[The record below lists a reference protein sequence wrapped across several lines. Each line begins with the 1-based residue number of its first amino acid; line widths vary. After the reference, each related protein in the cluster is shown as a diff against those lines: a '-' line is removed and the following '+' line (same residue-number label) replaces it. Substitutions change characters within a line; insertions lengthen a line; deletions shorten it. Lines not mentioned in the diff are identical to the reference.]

1 MKKDV
6 VFLFIL
12 ILFIQFISASGL
24 ALTIEVS
31 PSTLNLNH
39 GESEKVRFTVSNN
52 QNYCPIKCDWEIYEV
67 TGGVKKKQG
76 NVEVKAGQ
84 DFFTEIEFIAPSKE
98 AKQESGVTEYEFRV
112 SCQEK
117 EGWYNFWYCNGED
130 SDNEK
135 AYLVMN
141 IDLTEEEK
149 QARDYIRPKLEE
161 IKNNLKNIEQKDV
174 NLKAKLNGLPKNILI
189 EDLKNSLEEYYS
201 SFVKYKGSYEK
212 INDLQG
218 KLYFIEAK
226 NELNY
231 ASFDY
236 LDTLVQ
242 NYENLEENIEA
253 RIVLHNRVSDELN
266 KLGEKNTKLSELCDI
281 AKCTNSVGIEIN
293 NLIGNFKGGSFDSYK
308 YIEGR
313 ISSLNI
319 QLDSMIKKAEEEIN
333 EINKEG
339 IKFLEKEEKEIC
351 GKYGICLEN
360 IATNNNR
367 EICNNLKLLKT
378 KVSNEN
384 SKRLNEYE
392 KLKLEKEQQ
401 KTEEPKKEEMLVFF
415 RG

>member
-149 QARDYIRPKLEE
+149 QA
-161 IKNNLKNIEQKDV
+161 
-174 NLKAKLNGLPKNILI
+174 
-189 EDLKNSLEEYYS
+189 
-201 SFVKYKGSYEK
+201 
-212 INDLQG
+212 
-218 KLYFIEAK
+218 
-226 NELNY
+226 
-231 ASFDY
+231 
-236 LDTLVQ
+236 
-242 NYENLEENIEA
+242 
-253 RIVLHNRVSDELN
+253 
-266 KLGEKNTKLSELCDI
+266 
-281 AKCTNSVGIEIN
+281 
-293 NLIGNFKGGSFDSYK
+293 
-308 YIEGR
+308 
-313 ISSLNI
+313 
-319 QLDSMIKKAEEEIN
+319 
-333 EINKEG
+333 
-339 IKFLEKEEKEIC
+339 
-351 GKYGICLEN
+351 
-360 IATNNNR
+360 
-367 EICNNLKLLKT
+367 
-378 KVSNEN
+378 
-384 SKRLNEYE
+384 
-392 KLKLEKEQQ
+392 
-401 KTEEPKKEEMLVFF
+401 
-415 RG
+415 